1 VLDAQHRLEQS
12 RNPISGAAEPIA
24 GRSGAQKLA
33 GMSVIRTTI
42 AGFRSPT
49 ARSLARRPSSCRTS
63 PRSSCSTTRGGVFL
77 WGSQGEKLGLD
88 YDPELLY
95 VGAMFHDSASSKAT
109 VPSTSASRSTGQ
121 RRR

>member
-1 VLDAQHRLEQS
+1 
-12 RNPISGAAEPIA
+12 
-24 GRSGAQKLA
+24 
-33 GMSVIRTTI
+33 M
-42 AGFRSPT
+42 
-49 ARSLARRPSSCRTS
+49 
-63 PRSSCSTTRGGVFL
+63 FL